1 MQQSFSDS
9 STNPVPNSVVSPLHS
24 LLGSFPQDDTSQLIS
39 FPRSSSLL
47 TSSGWP
53 PKRVAVDPILSSGTR
68 QGAMPPA
75 DHLAPLHSN
84 ITQCN
89 VSLPPFPARDCSIEQ
104 DGSNDPQSHLL
115 FVVNIDSTSL
125 LQNGIS
131 SLREVG
137 SDGDSTTIPFASNY
151 MTTAGTDYSLNTMT
165 PTNCIDESSF
175 LQSPDDAGQANPSSR
190 TFVKVLSVFIIYNS

>member
-9 STNPVPNSVVSPLHS
+9 STIPVTNPVVSPLHS
-24 LLGSFPQDDTSQLIS
+24 LLGSFPQDETSQLIN

-53 PKRVAVDPILSSGTR
+53 LKRVAVEPILSSGAR
-68 QGAMPPA
+68 QGVMPPA
-75 DHLAPLHSN
+75 EHLAPLHTN
-84 ITQCN
+84 LTQCA
-89 VSLPPFPARDCSIEQ
+89 VSLPPFPGRDCSIEQ

-115 FVVNIDSTSL
+115 FGVNIDSTSL

-131 SLREVG
+131 SVREVG
-137 SDGDSTTIPFASNY
+137 SNGDSTTIPFASSNY
-151 MTTAGTDYSLNTMT
+151 MNTAGPDYSLDTMT

-190 TFVKVLSVFIIYNS
+190 TFVKVFSVFSI